1 MVPGKQSKEVSMAM
15 RLRQAVTVVLVLALA
30 LGGGIAPVAAQAP
43 GPPDE
48 SAADGRT
55 PPRLGYVDG
64 QVSFWRPGATD
75 WVAAQINTPLAPGDE
90 LFTGSPG
97 NLELQI
103 GARAF
108 VRAWADTSL
117 GLVNQDPDYLQIKLT
132 AGHVALDLR
141 TLDPGRI
148 VELDTPN
155 AAFTI
160 DHAGYYRVDVGANR
174 TSFISRRGGRAIVT
188 PANGQAA
195 AIASSEEVIVE
206 SVDMPQVAAYV
217 APPLDEWDRWNYA
230 RTEYLVDAVSARYVS
245 PGAYGVSDLDR
256 HGRWRVVSDYGAV
269 WVPTAVPAGWV
280 PYSTGTWTW
289 DPYFGWT
296 WVDSAPWGWAPFHYG
311 RWVFVDGFWAW
322 TPGPVV
328 RPVYAPALVAFF
340 GGGPA
345 VAVRAGGPVIGWVAL
360 GWGEPV
366 VPWWGGPRFVGAP
379 WWGGWGGP
387 RVVNNVVINRTTIIN
402 VQNITTYRNATAPNA
417 VVAVEHQRFGQG
429 LITRQ
434 HVARVDIHALE
445 PVRGRLDVKP
455 SPGSLVPSSVR
466 GVRPPEQHLARP
478 VVATRVP
485 QPAALGPTPETVKP
499 TPVTRVAPTPR
510 LVPAPQEPNA
520 AVAAPRPPFG
530 RGQAERPQPSP
541 PPIFKGGPPRTP
553 QVVAPPPR
561 PSGPPAARES
571 NALETPGRTSPA
583 SVPAPRPSPRAASPT
598 PEVATPR
605 PAPAPPMSPVKPP
618 VVGEPRPASPA
629 PPAMRQAPPQR
640 VEPSRAPAR
649 ALPGEAANRLAPGRG
664 DVAPGSQVPRNGAPA
679 R

>member
-1 MVPGKQSKEVSMAM
+1 MELCAHRVSGRRRERAVCLAR
-15 RLRQAVTVVLVLALA
+15 RLRRERPGSPRTLAC
-30 LGGGIAPVAAQAP
+30 
-43 GPPDE
+43 
-48 SAADGRT
+48 
-55 PPRLGYVDG
+55 RLGLRRG
-64 QVSFWRPGATD
+64 LGAD
-75 WVAAQINTPLAPGDE
+75 R
-90 LFTGSPG
+90 
-97 NLELQI
+97 
-103 GARAF
+103 GARGMGA
-108 VRAWADTSL
+108 
-117 GLVNQDPDYLQIKLT
+117 LQ
-132 AGHVALDLR
+132 HRD
-141 TLDPGRI
+141 
-148 VELDTPN
+148 
-155 AAFTI
+155 
-160 DHAGYYRVDVGANR
+160 VDVGSLFRLDVGRQRALGLGAVSLWTLGLR
-174 TSFISRRGGRAIVT
+174 RRLLGVDTGASHPAGLRSRARRVLRRGTGRRGSRRGARHRLGRARLGGT
-188 PANGQAA
+188 RR
-195 AIASSEEVIVE
+195 
-206 SVDMPQVAAYV
+206 SVV
-217 APPLDEWDRWNYA
+217 
-230 RTEYLVDAVSARYVS
+230 
-245 PGAYGVSDLDR
+245 
-256 HGRWRVVSDYGAV
+256 
-269 WVPTAVPAGWV
+269 
-280 PYSTGTWTW
+280 
-289 DPYFGWT
+289 
-296 WVDSAPWGWAPFHYG
+296 
-311 RWVFVDGFWAW
+311 
-322 TPGPVV
+322 
-328 RPVYAPALVAFF
+328 
-340 GGGPA
+340 
-345 VAVRAGGPVIGWVAL
+345 
-360 GWGEPV
+360 
-366 VPWWGGPRFVGAP
+366 GGPRFVGAP

-499 TPVTRVAPTPR
+499 TPVTRAAPTPR

-618 VVGEPRPASPA
+618 VVGEPR
-629 PPAMRQAPPQR
+629 
-640 VEPSRAPAR
+640 
-649 ALPGEAANRLAPGRG
+649 
-664 DVAPGSQVPRNGAPA
+664 
-679 R
+679 